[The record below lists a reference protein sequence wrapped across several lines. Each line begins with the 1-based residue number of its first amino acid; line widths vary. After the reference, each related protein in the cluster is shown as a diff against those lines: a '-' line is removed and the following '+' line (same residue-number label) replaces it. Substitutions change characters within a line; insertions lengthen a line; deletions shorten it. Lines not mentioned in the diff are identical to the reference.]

1 MQFKTKGMPNQIYQ
15 LIYVNSLLHLVNG
28 NATFISIMVQLMV
41 DGIMV
46 ARCSLFVVRKIS

>member
-46 ARCSLFVVRKIS
+46 ARCSLFVVRKSS

>member
-28 NATFISIMVQLMV
+28 NATLIPILV
-41 DGIMV
+41 
-46 ARCSLFVVRKIS
+46 